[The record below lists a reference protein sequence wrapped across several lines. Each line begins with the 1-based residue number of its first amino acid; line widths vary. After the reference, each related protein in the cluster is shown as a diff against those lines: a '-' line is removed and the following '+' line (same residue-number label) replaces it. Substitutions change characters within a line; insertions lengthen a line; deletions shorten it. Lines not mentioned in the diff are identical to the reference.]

1 MSEGY
6 PPVSPLAAALLCRCP
21 RCGQGKVLQGWLAV
35 APRCNRCGLDLR
47 GEDVGDG
54 PAALVI
60 LVLGA
65 IVVAGAVLLEVKVE
79 PPIWVHLLIWIP
91 VTLAGTVFL
100 LRALKAWLIAQQYR
114 HHLLEQDRTR

>member
-1 MSEGY
+1 
-6 PPVSPLAAALLCRCP
+6 
-21 RCGQGKVLQGWLAV
+21 VLQGWLAV

-47 GEDVGDG
+47 GEDVVDG

-65 IVVAGAVLLEVKVE
+65 IVVAGAVLLEVKAE
-79 PPIWVHLLIWIP
+79 PPIWVHLLVWIP

-114 HHLLEQDRTR
+114 HHLLEQDRTK

>member
-6 PPVSPLAAALLCRCP
+6 PRVSPLVAALLCRCP
-21 RCGQGKVLQGWLAV
+21 RCGQGKVLQGLLAV
-35 APRCNRCGLDLR
+35 APRCNRCDLDLR

-79 PPIWVHLLIWIP
+79 PPIWVHLLVWIP

>member
-1 MSEGY
+1 MSAGY
-6 PPVSPLAAALLCRCP
+6 APVSPLAAALFCRCP
-21 RCGQGKVLQGWLAV
+21 RCGKGKVLQGWLAI
-35 APRCNRCGLDLR
+35 APRCTVCDLDLR

-65 IVVAGAVLLEVKVE
+65 VVVAGAVLLEAKLE
-79 PPIWVHLLIWIP
+79 PPIWVHLLIWVP
-91 VTLAGTVFL
+91 VTLLGTVLL

-114 HHLLEQDRTR
+114 HHLLDEGRGR